1 MRLAKPEG
9 AQDPAA
15 LMPAP
20 VAAPPTMAA
29 AGPLRAGDGQ
39 GLDQLMLAMD
49 VVDTLRHQQD
59 LVDHALAEDQRD
71 AALVARIRSIY
82 ASQGIE
88 VSDAVVREGVEA
100 LKKDRFVYVPPAD
113 SWSLRLARIY
123 VDRGRWTRRV
133 LAVAALGLAGWL
145 AFAVPAWLQR
155 GETARS
161 VRAEVAELRTRLVAA
176 GERSREL
183 RAAAAAVQVPP
194 EAATAGEQLRGQL
207 DAELG
212 RADQA
217 LLRANLAVAGGLA
230 NVDVAAMDPAAITQA
245 LLPVRAP
252 LAQAEQALERADTGA
267 IGLADLG
274 TLALSLQRT
283 RAILAGATLAPA
295 ARSQIEAIDQ
305 QAQQALAAGDLALA
319 RGRIDRLA
327 ELALAVDQAYEL
339 RIVSR
344 PDRQSGVWRHPADNP
359 RARNYYLIVDAV
371 GADGRPV
378 ALPITSEEDQRV
390 RQVSTFGVR
399 VPQAVYDA
407 VRADKQDNGLI
418 DNPLVAVKRRGELE
432 PSYRMPVA
440 GGFITDW

>member
-1 MRLAKPEG
+1 MRLAKPDG
-9 AQDPAA
+9 PPDPPPPAA
-15 LMPAP
+15 LAAATLPA
-20 VAAPPTMAA
+20 TA
-29 AGPLRAGDGQ
+29 AGPLRVDDGQ
-39 GLDQLMLAMD
+39 GLDQVMLAMD

-59 LVDHALAEDQRD
+59 LVDHALAEDERD

-100 LKKDRFVYVPPAD
+100 LKKDRFVYVPPAE
-113 SWSLRLARIY
+113 SFSLRLARIY
-123 VDRGRWTRRV
+123 VDRGRWSRRL

-145 AFAVPAWLQR
+145 AFAVPAWLER
-155 GETARS
+155 GALERG
-161 VRAEVAELRTRLVAA
+161 VRAEVGELRTRLVAA

-183 RAAAAAVQVPP
+183 RAAAATVQVPP
-194 EAATAGEQLRGQL
+194 ELAAGAQPLRGQL
-207 DAELG
+207 EAELS

-217 LLRANLAVAGGLA
+217 LLRANGAVASGLA
-230 NVDVAAMDPAAITQA
+230 GADIAAMEPAAITQA

-252 LAQAEQALERADTGA
+252 LAEAEQALERAQAGA
-267 IGLADLG
+267 SSLADLG
-274 TLALSLQRT
+274 GLAQSLQRT

-327 ELALAVDQAYEL
+327 ELAVAVDLAYEL

-359 RARNYYLIVDAV
+359 RARNHYLIVDAV

-378 ALPITSEEDQRV
+378 LLPITSEEDQSV

-407 VRADKQDNGLI
+407 VRADKQDNGLV
-418 DNPLVAVKRRGELE
+418 DNPLVAIKRRGELE

-440 GGFITDW
+440 GGYITDW

>member
-9 AQDPAA
+9 PQDPPPSAA
-15 LMPAP
+15 M
-20 VAAPPTMAA
+20 VAAPVPVTTS
-29 AGPLRAGDGQ
+29 GPLRVDDGQ

-59 LVDHALAEDQRD
+59 LVDHALAEDERD

-88 VSDAVVREGVEA
+88 VTDAVVREGVEA
-100 LKKDRFVYVPPAD
+100 LKKDRFVYVPPAETF
-113 SWSLRLARIY
+113 SLRLARIY

-145 AFAVPAWLQR
+145 AFAVPAWLER
-155 GETARS
+155 GETARG
-161 VRAEVAELRTRLVAA
+161 VRTEVAELRTRLVAA

-183 RAAAAAVQVPP
+183 RAALSTVPVPP
-194 EAATAGEQLRGQL
+194 GLANVAQPLRGQL
-207 DAELG
+207 EAELG

-217 LLRANLAVAGGLA
+217 LLRANGAVASGLA
-230 NVDVAAMDPAAITQA
+230 GADIAAMEPAAITQA

-252 LAQAEQALERADTGA
+252 LAEAEQALERAQAGA
-267 IGLADLG
+267 TDLADLG
-274 TLALSLQRT
+274 GLAQSLQRT

-295 ARSQIEAIDQ
+295 ARSQIEATDQ

-327 ELALAVDQAYEL
+327 DLALAVDLAYEL

-359 RARNYYLIVDAV
+359 RARNHYVIVDAV

-378 ALPITSEEDQRV
+378 LLPITSEEDQSV

-407 VRADKQDNGLI
+407 VRADKQDNGLV
-418 DNPLVAVKRRGELE
+418 DNPLVAIKRRGELE

-440 GGFITDW
+440 GGYITDW